1 MIAVRV
7 FSRLLLLFA
16 RFAMADYK
24 APLRDMRFVLNEVFE
39 VSKLWAQLPELAE
52 AVDAETVEAILEEAG
67 KVIGRAIAPLSR
79 AADEEGCHWNDTVV
93 TTPAGFVPAYKTY
106 AEGGWVGVGGNPEFG
121 GMGMPKAVSAQVEEM
136 VNSASLAFG
145 LYPMLTSGA
154 CVSINAH
161 ASEALKST
169 YLPNMYAGLWSG
181 SMCLTEAHAGTD
193 LGMIRTKAEPQTD
206 GSYTISGTKI
216 FITGGEHDLTENIIH
231 LVLAKLPDAPA
242 GPKGIS
248 LFLVPKFLVNDD
260 GSLGER
266 NTVSCGSIEHKMGI
280 QASATC
286 VINFDA
292 AEGYLIGEANKGL
305 AAMFTMMNYER
316 LGVGI
321 QGLASG
327 ERSYQ
332 NAIEYARDRLQSR
345 APTGAQSKDT
355 PADPIIVHPDVRRML
370 LTMKALNEGG
380 RAFSSYVA
388 IQLDTAKY
396 SEDAGV
402 SQRADAM
409 VALLTPIA
417 KAFLT
422 DMGLDTTVHGQQV
435 FGGHGYIREW
445 GQEQLVRDVRI
456 TQIYEGTN
464 GIQALDLMGRK
475 VVANGGAYY
484 KIFAEEVREFIASS
498 DSSLAEFTKPL
509 SAALTTLDELT
520 EWVLDR
526 ARSNPNE
533 IGAASVEYLQVFG
546 YTAYAYMWAM
556 MAKAALGKEAQDD
569 FYASKLG
576 TARFYFAR
584 LLPRTQSLAASVKAG
599 SESLYLLQA
608 SQF

>member
-1 MIAVRV
+1 
-7 FSRLLLLFA
+7 
-16 RFAMADYK
+16 MADYK
-24 APLRDMRFVLNEVFE
+24 APLRDMRFVLNEVFD
-39 VSKLWAQLPELAE
+39 VSRLWAQLPALAE
-52 AVDAETVEAILEEAG
+52 TVDAETVDAVLEEAG
-67 KVIGRAIAPLSR
+67 KVISKSIAPLSR
-79 AADEEGCHWNDTVV
+79 NGDEEGCHWKDTVV
-93 TTPAGFVPAYKTY
+93 TTPAGFVQAYQTY

-136 VNSASLAFG
+136 LNSATLAFG

-161 ASEALKST
+161 ATEELKAT
-169 YLPNMYAGLWSG
+169 YLPNMYAGIWCG

-193 LGMIRTKAEPQTD
+193 LGIIRTKAEPQGD
-206 GSYTISGTKI
+206 GSYKVTGSKI

-248 LFLVPKFLVNDD
+248 LFLVPKYMVNAD
-260 GSLGER
+260 GSLGAR
-266 NTVSCGSIEHKMGI
+266 NTVACGSIEHKMGI

-286 VINFDA
+286 VMNFDEA
-292 AEGYLIGEANKGL
+292 VGYLIGEPNKGL

-332 NAIEYARDRLQSR
+332 NAVDYARDRLQSR
-345 APTGAQSKDT
+345 SPTGAQQKDKI
-355 PADPIIVHPDVRRML
+355 ADPIIVHPDVRRML
-370 LTMKALNEGG
+370 LTMKASNEGG
-380 RAFSSYVA
+380 RAFSTYVA
-388 IQLDTAKY
+388 MQLDIAKF
-396 SEDAGV
+396 SEDDAAR
-402 SQRADAM
+402 QRADDL
-409 VALLTPIA
+409 VALLTPVA

-422 DMGLDTTVHGQQV
+422 DLGLETTVHGQQV

-475 VVANGGAYY
+475 IVANGGAYY
-484 KIFAEEVREFIASS
+484 QLFADEIRQFIASS
-498 DSSLAEFTKPL
+498 DASQSEFTQPL
-509 SAALTTLDELT
+509 SAALDTLDELT
-520 EWVLDR
+520 HWIVDR
-526 ARSNPNE
+526 ARTNANE
-533 IGAASVEYLQVFG
+533 IGAASVEYLHVFG

-556 MAKAALGKEAQDD
+556 MAKAASGKEAQDD

-584 LLPRTQSLAASVKAG
+584 LLPRIHSLSASVKAG
-599 SESLYLLQA
+599 SETLFLLEA